1 MNRVLVMGASSRLGA
16 YLRQFWPGLAVAP
29 FWQYRANAPA
39 GALLWVPLQD
49 RVPDCGPFDTVL
61 CLSGVTQGAALEQN
75 TDLALAAL
83 EAARGLGARRVVLTS
98 SAAVYGATCGAHDE
112 GETCHPITPYGVAKL
127 AMERAALAQADMLQV
142 TCLRIGNVAGADAL
156 LGRLALGDVPRL
168 DQFADGRA
176 PHRAYIGPLT
186 LARVLA
192 QLCCHPRRLPS
203 VLNVAQPGLI
213 GMDTM
218 LSAAKLA
225 WEWRP
230 APSTARAELS
240 LHVGRLQALCPVPHA
255 TPESLVSEWRLT
267 WAASRRNDGA

>member
-1 MNRVLVMGASSRLGA
+1 MNRVLVMGASGRLGA

-29 FWQYRANAPA
+29 QWQYRANAPA
-39 GALLWVPLQD
+39 GALLWAPLQD
-49 RVPDCGPFDTVL
+49 RVPDCAPVDTVL
-61 CLSGVTQGAALEQN
+61 CLSGVTQGAALAQN

-83 EAARGLGARRVVLTS
+83 EAARALGARRVVLTS
-98 SAAVYGATCGAHDE
+98 SAAVYGATCGPHDE
-112 GETCHPITPYGVAKL
+112 DETCHPITPYGVAKL
-127 AMERAALAQADMLQV
+127 AMERAALAQADMLKV

-156 LGRLALGDVPRL
+156 LGGLALAGVPRL

-176 PHRAYIGPLT
+176 AHRAYIGPMT

-192 QLCCHPRRLPS
+192 HLCCHPKRLPS

-213 GMDTM
+213 CMDTM
-218 LSAAKLA
+218 LAAA
-225 WEWRP
+225 QVTWEWRP
-230 APSTARAELS
+230 APSTARAELG
-240 LHVGRLQALCPVPHA
+240 LHVGCLQALCPVPHA